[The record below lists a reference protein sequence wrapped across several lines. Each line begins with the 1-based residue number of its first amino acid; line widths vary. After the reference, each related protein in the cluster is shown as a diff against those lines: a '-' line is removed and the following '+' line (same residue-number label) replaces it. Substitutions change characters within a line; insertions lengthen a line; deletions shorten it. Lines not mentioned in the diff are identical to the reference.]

1 MKRAGEKSSTKL
13 GLVIA
18 ALVTVV
24 VLVAGFIFFNPFGG
38 TKSSGTAK
46 KQLEQAQPS
55 KKLNMNQ
62 VKKKK
67 IT

>member
-1 MKRAGEKSSTKL
+1 MFFVEMNNDIATISNINI
-13 GLVIA
+13 VINIILFSLIHLEELSHLA
-18 ALVTVV
+18 RL
-24 VLVAGFIFFNPFGG
+24 
-38 TKSSGTAK
+38 K

>member
-1 MKRAGEKSSTKL
+1 MKRAGKKSSTKL

-18 ALVTVV
+18 ALVAVV
-24 VLVAGFIFFNPFGG
+24 VLVAGIIFFNPFGG
-38 TKSSGTAK
+38 SKSSSTAK
-46 KQLEQAQPS
+46 KQLEQVQLS

>member
-1 MKRAGEKSSTKL
+1 LLLDLFSLIHLEELSHLARL
-13 GLVIA
+13 
-18 ALVTVV
+18 
-24 VLVAGFIFFNPFGG
+24 
-38 TKSSGTAK
+38 K

-62 VKKKK
+62 AKKKK

>member
-18 ALVTVV
+18 ALVAV
-24 VLVAGFIFFNPFGG
+24 VLFSLIHLEELSHLARL
-38 TKSSGTAK
+38 K

-62 VKKKK
+62 AKKKK